1 MAVEQPGESVFQS
14 RSGLHYSHLQ
24 PIVRTSHKA
33 LTITMGIESEGE
45 HVDIQRA
52 ASILTPEA
60 IPDLSDYRMDHL
72 SGECDFS
79 VALHK
84 IQEHHE
90 LLTLSPRGIGL
101 KTNNQHF
108 AQLVRAAFYHLLAS
122 VGHTGLPFMSMLRTQ
137 PNIGENKIFPRDSK
151 PLEEEMVK
159 RRKRAWLDLMVP
171 DGCLSFQAVRRRK
184 GDILLPDEMVN
195 SYLSLL
201 KLVSGQFRSTSHH
214 AFSSW

>member
-1 MAVEQPGESVFQS
+1 
-14 RSGLHYSHLQ
+14 
-24 PIVRTSHKA
+24 
-33 LTITMGIESEGE
+33 MGIESEGE

-122 VGHTGLPFMSMLRTQ
+122 VGHTGLPFMSTLRTQ

-159 RRKRAWLDLMVP
+159 RRKR
-171 DGCLSFQAVRRRK
+171 